1 MTLLFTAF
9 SEEIFWMYVVF
20 LETEIVVQGR
30 RCNFA
35 GCRMQLFCP
44 FDSYLPTR

>member
-1 MTLLFTAF
+1 MTLLFTVF
-9 SEEIFWMYVVF
+9 SDEIFLMYIVF

-30 RCNFA
+30 GCNFA

-44 FDSYLPTR
+44 FDS